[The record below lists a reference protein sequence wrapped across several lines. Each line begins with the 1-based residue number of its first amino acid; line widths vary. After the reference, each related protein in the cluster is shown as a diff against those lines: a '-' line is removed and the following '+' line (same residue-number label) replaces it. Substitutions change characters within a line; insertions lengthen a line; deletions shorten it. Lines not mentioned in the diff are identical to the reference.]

1 MVLDEYETILGPMGF
16 SNSAIEAKTRELI
29 QNGNKRVMSNSLR
42 CLLAI
47 SIAIAIVGKS
57 S

>member
-1 MVLDEYETILGPMGF
+1 MVLDEYDTILDHMG
-16 SNSAIEAKTRELI
+16 SSDSAIEAKTRELI
-29 QNGNKRVMSNSLR
+29 QNGNKRVMSNSLK